1 MTRYEAKRTGRILFR
16 TYPDIDVSPQKTLCF
31 DCPSRLDSVLDTG
44 ESSIS
49 ELDSRFLGNDGFV
62 INVKERWTHHIRCLP
77 DGA

>member
-1 MTRYEAKRTGRILFR
+1 MERKMFR
-16 TYPDIDVSPQKTLCF
+16 TYRDIDVSRQRTFCF
-31 DCPSRLDSVLDTG
+31 DCHSGLAPVFDTG

-62 INVKERWTHHIRCLP
+62 INVKERWTHYIRCLP